1 MKHVSKMKLI
11 DEDVLS
17 SLQTKS
23 RAVTGEEGVEKK
35 LSLILNNQM
44 LGDDE
49 KMKLYQQALGR
60 LIADN
65 KIEKLTSVK
74 SEVYDKPIHPPAGG
88 GLTSQM
94 IIESLPER
102 QKKKAGEMIR
112 RIVDREMGSRV
123 WNERGE
129 LLDENGLA
137 VVGSSITDLIKTSR
151 SSGKTDKNPHGWRE
165 FVRRLHS
172 VGIKPAEILNKNF
185 QEEYKSLSQ
194 KPVRRTL
201 AVRRGRRAKKK

>member
-1 MKHVSKMKLI
+1 MPIIKSKNL
-11 DEDVLS
+11 L
-17 SLQTKS
+17 L
-23 RAVTGEEGVEKK
+23 
-35 LSLILNNQM
+35 
-44 LGDDE
+44 
-49 KMKLYQQALGR
+49 
-60 LIADN
+60 
-65 KIEKLTSVK
+65 SVK

-112 RIVDREMGSRV
+112 RIAGREMGSRV

-151 SSGKTDKNPHGWRE
+151 SSGKTDKTRTVGGNLLDDCIRL
-165 FVRRLHS
+165 VSNQRR
-172 VGIKPAEILNKNF
+172 F
-185 QEEYKSLSQ
+185 
-194 KPVRRTL
+194 
-201 AVRRGRRAKKK
+201 